1 MGQPRVSR
9 HGSMQFWPRKRAR
22 RIYPRVRAWPESKDA
37 KLLGFAGYKVG
48 MTHVT
53 YVDNRKTAR
62 KKGEERTSA
71 VTVIECPPVKI
82 ASIRCYKK
90 GYQDQLKL
98 IKELRTKVDKELGR
112 KLKLAKEQQEP
123 NLNDID
129 LAAIDEIRINVYT
142 QPKLSGFG
150 KKKPELFE
158 IALGGQ
164 KEQQL
169 AYVKEHLTKEI
180 TVSDVF
186 KPGQLLDFHAVTKG
200 KGLQGPVKKF
210 GIGLRSHKAEKT
222 KRGPGS
228 LGAWRGQA
236 HMMYRVAH
244 AGQMGFHTRT
254 DMNKWLI
261 KISDKSEE
269 INPKDGFLSYGNVK
283 SQYMLVK
290 GSVSGARKRLVRF
303 NAAVRPDKNVPT
315 EPPTIVYTS
324 LESKQGN

>member
-22 RIYPRVRAWPESKDA
+22 RIYPRVRAWPESKDV
-37 KLLGFAGYKVG
+37 KLLGFCGYKVG

-62 KKGEERTSA
+62 KKGEERTSG

-82 ASIRCYKK
+82 ASVRFYKK

-98 IKELRTKVDKELGR
+98 VKEIPNKVDKELGR
-112 KLKLAKEQQEP
+112 KLKLPKEQQEP

-129 LAAIDEIRINVYT
+129 LNTIDEIRINVYT

-186 KPGQLLDFHAVTKG
+186 KAGQLLDFHAVTKG

-261 KISDKSEE
+261 KLSDKPEE
-269 INPKDGFLSYGNVK
+269 INPKDGFLSYGNIK
-283 SQYMLVK
+283 SQYLLVK

-303 NAAVRPDKNVPT
+303 NAAIRPARNVPT
-315 EPPTIVYTS
+315 EPPTILYTS